1 MKKLFKTHAK
11 LCIAVLALALVTVGG
26 TLALMAVS
34 SNSVMN
40 NFAAASIDTEIKE
53 VLTDGNK
60 QVSIVN
66 KTNSSD
72 AYVRARIMVSG
83 INPDQVLIKSTV
95 AEAEA
100 AAARETGK
108 DSVYLVMGEGY
119 GVTPWNWKKDDSK
132 DSYSDAY
139 YYYLDVLKAG
149 QESTKLLEKVV
160 LGKDLREDEGFLE
173 NFTVTIYHESVL
185 AISQPAEI
193 TLDVVRNAFDAAAPA
208 ATPAPTPES

>member
-34 SNSVMN
+34 SNSVIN
-40 NFAAASIDTEIKE
+40 SFTAASIDTEIKE
-53 VLTDGNK
+53 VLTDGKK

-83 INPDQVLIKSTV
+83 VNPDQVLIKSTV
-95 AEAEA
+95 AEADA
-100 AAARETGK
+100 AAASETGK
-108 DSVYLVMGEGY
+108 DSVYLVMGQGY
-119 GVTPWNWKKDDSK
+119 EATPWNWEKDGSEE
-132 DSYSDAY
+132 SYSDDY
-139 YYYLDVLKAG
+139 YYYLDVLEVG
-149 QESTKLLEKVV
+149 EESTKLLEKVV
-160 LGKDLREDEGFLE
+160 LGMALQGDEGFLE

-185 AISQPAEI
+185 AIEQPEEGEKPALEMVKRAF
-193 TLDVVRNAFDAAAPA
+193 TNAVPTT
-208 ATPAPTPES
+208 TPST